1 MSKDSPIPSCSDS
14 YSNQPEKLDPCVNCG
29 FVPQLTLQKETI
41 YTSAVR
47 WRVCCACS
55 RVYAPTK
62 ASVIS
67 KWKAHNLRM
76 QVAQMRKEL
85 LKYNVMQI
93 SAHSGLSLNTLYRI
107 RNGGGCRDCVRCALL
122 ETMEKIDK
130 ENQK

>member
-1 MSKDSPIPSCSDS
+1 MSKDSPLPSGSDS
-14 YSNQPEKLDPCVNCG
+14 YSNQPEKLDPCVICG
-29 FVPQLTLQKETI
+29 FVPQLTLHNETI
-41 YTSAVR
+41 YMYAVR
-47 WRVCCACS
+47 WRVRCACS

-67 KWKAHNLRM
+67 KWKAHNRRM

-85 LKYNVMQI
+85 LKYNVIQI
-93 SAHSGLSLNTLYRI
+93 SARSGLSRNTLYRI
-107 RNGGGCRDCVRCALL
+107 RNGGGCCDFVRRALL